1 MQEGWSNFMGF
12 FKGTFRKKEIPYKK
26 TDPVIIV
33 HGGAWTIPK
42 DIVEE
47 SREGT
52 KAAANAGYAVLSSG
66 GTAIDAVEAALQVLE
81 DYPCYDSGTGSP
93 LTAKEEVEMDAVIM
107 DGRTLKTG
115 AVACVQNIKNPI
127 KLARMV
133 MEKTTHTLLVGPGAN
148 LFAEEMGI
156 KCVPLESLVTE
167 RAKRDL
173 ALYKGNYGDT
183 VKNAFKSRVSGHDTT
198 GAVALDKNGNVAYGT
213 STGGISGKKP
223 GRVGDSPII
232 GLGGYAD
239 NEVGGISC
247 TGHGE
252 SISKVVLAHQ
262 VITAMRAGTSAQVA
276 ADKALANMASRVEG
290 YGGVIV
296 LSRLGDV
303 ALSYTTDNMSW
314 AWAKKG
320 TLHSGVSPGED
331 FKEPVGG
338 V

>member
-1 MQEGWSNFMGF
+1 M
-12 FKGTFRKKEIPYKK
+12 T
-26 TDPVIIV
+26 TPVIIV

-47 SREGT
+47 SRDGT
-52 KAAANAGYAVLSSG
+52 KKAAKAGYTVLSSG
-66 GTAIDAVEAALQVLE
+66 GTAIDAVQAAIRVLE
-81 DYPCYDSGTGSP
+81 DTPCFDAGTGSV
-93 LTAKEEVEMDAVIM
+93 LTAKREVEMDAVIM
-107 DGRTLKTG
+107 DGRTLKSG

-127 KLARMV
+127 ELARMV
-133 MEKTTHTLLVGPGAN
+133 MEKTSHSMLVGPGAN

-156 KCVPLESLVTE
+156 ERVPTDSLVSE
-167 RAKRDL
+167 EAVRELEA
-173 ALYKGNYGDT
+173 
-183 VKNAFKSRVSGHDTT
+183 SGHDTT
-198 GAVALDKNGNVAYGT
+198 GAVALDKNGNLAYGT

-239 NEVGGISC
+239 NDVGGISC

-262 VITAMRAGTSAQVA
+262 IITAMRTGTDAQEA

-314 AWAKKG
+314 AWAKEG
-320 TLHSGVSPGED
+320 TIHSGVNPGED
-331 FKEPVGG
+331 IQEPVGG
-338 V
+338 YALIGYEYKI